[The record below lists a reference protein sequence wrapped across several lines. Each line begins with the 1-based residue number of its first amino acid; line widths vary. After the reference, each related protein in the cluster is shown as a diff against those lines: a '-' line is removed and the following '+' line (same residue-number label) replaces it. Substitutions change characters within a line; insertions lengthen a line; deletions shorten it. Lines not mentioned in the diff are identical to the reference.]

1 MAVNV
6 IAFNVGI
13 QQNRNAFSKSYS
25 AWFVKPWYPKALSLN
40 GLVRRVAFDQ
50 SVYSNDIVKGVIER
64 LTTTMVELLK
74 SGQPV
79 KWDGLGTFRPT
90 ITNAN
95 GGLSEEVVKAG
106 GYNIGDIIEGVNICF
121 IPENSKGEE
130 LTSRKFKDLCTFNNV
145 GVIETKKASEYD
157 ETDTSNQY
165 FQKII
170 PMETWHRDHPAPQP

>member
-1 MAVNV
+1 
-6 IAFNVGI
+6 
-13 QQNRNAFSKSYS
+13 
-25 AWFVKPWYPKALSLN
+25 
-40 GLVRRVAFDQ
+40 
-50 SVYSNDIVKGVIER
+50 
-64 LTTTMVELLK
+64 
-74 SGQPV
+74 V

-157 ETDTSNQY
+157 ETDTSKQY

-170 PMETWHRDHPAPQP
+170 PMDTWHRDHPAPQP